1 MIMKTNP
8 AGSKVKNVQ
17 MTVFYCLMA
26 LACNCGSL
34 NKHVNSVEPV
44 ADKPWNLSLPG
55 NTQFPMA
62 WIPAGTF
69 AMGTPDTEPGRKV
82 DESPQTTVTL
92 SKGYWLGTTEV
103 TIGQWKAVTGQSLR
117 DKVMKLLNDETLRDF
132 DGKKMKE
139 RDFMHFDKND
149 PDKIMANEDDQLP
162 MYFVSWNEAMDFC
175 RKLTEQERVKGRLP
189 AGYEYTLPTEAQWEY
204 VCRAGTTGPTY
215 SDGSLDD
222 IAWYVKN
229 SYMGYTGKG
238 LGNPPAGPRDVG
250 AKLANKWGM
259 QDILGN
265 IWEWCRDWYGP
276 YPGGQVTDPTGP
288 KDGSYRVNRGGSF
301 GSGANDERSGNRA
314 KNPPNE
320 DSAYRGFRVAL
331 CAVQ

>member
-1 MIMKTNP
+1 MKTN
-8 AGSKVKNVQ
+8 SVRRQYKNVQ
-17 MTVFYCLMA
+17 MTVFYYLMIFAFGCTA
-26 LACNCGSL
+26 LHKQNTMAG
-34 NKHVNSVEPV
+34 PV
-44 ADKPWNLSLPG
+44 AGKQWNMLLPG
-55 NTQFPMA
+55 NTQLPMA
-62 WIPAGTF
+62 WIPSGTF
-69 AMGTPDTEPGRKV
+69 TMGTADSEQGRKA

-92 SKGYWLGTTEV
+92 TKGYWLGITEV

-117 DKVMKLLNDETLRDF
+117 DKVLKLLNDETLYDF

-175 RKLTEQERVKGRLP
+175 RKLTEQERAKGRLP
-189 AGYEYTLPTEAQWEY
+189 AGYQYTLPTEAQWEY
-204 VCRAGTTGPTY
+204 ACRAGTTGPTY

-229 SYMGYTGKG
+229 SFVGYTGKG

-259 QDILGN
+259 EDILGN

-276 YPGGQVTDPTGP
+276 YPGGSVTDPTGP
-288 KDGSYRVNRGGSF
+288 KDGGYRVNRGGSF
-301 GSGANDERSGNRA
+301 GSGAFDERSANRA

-331 CAVQ
+331 CAVQQ